1 MTNTVNLTFCLSDAA
16 PEQPDLT
23 CPIRRYWN
31 SSLRSK
37 PSRQVRRE
45 SCQSWYNFPPAS
57 SFFFWLSHQLSCNNS
72 FGNACY
78 TGDWISK
85 RSNREGRYS
94 TNFFTGNLRPA
105 EKVPFGILSIDKWYP
120 FYIPGSKICTSLNCN
135 KYTVF
140 LIWINPHIDVG
151 LISTAV

>member
-1 MTNTVNLTFCLSDAA
+1 MKKSCDKHGKLKLLSDAA

-37 PSRQVRRE
+37 SSRRVRRE

-57 SFFFWLSHQLSCNNS
+57 TFLLPHQLSCNNS
-72 FGNACY
+72 IGNACY
-78 TGDWISK
+78 AGYWISK
-85 RSNREGRYS
+85 SSNPEGRYP
-94 TNFFTGNLRPA
+94 TKFFTGSLRPA

-120 FYIPGSKICTSLNCN
+120 FYIPSSKLCTSLNCH
-135 KYTVF
+135 KYTVS
-140 LIWINPHIDVG
+140 LI
-151 LISTAV
+151 

>member
-45 SCQSWYNFPPAS
+45 SCQSWYNFLPAS
-57 SFFFWLSHQLSCNNS
+57 SFFFCSLTNFRATTRST
-72 FGNACY
+72 GNACY
-78 TGDWISK
+78 AGYWISK
-85 RSNREGRYS
+85 RSNPEGRYS
-94 TNFFTGNLRPA
+94 KNVFTGNLRPA
-105 EKVPFGILSIDKWYP
+105 EKVPFWILSIDKWYP
-120 FYIPGSKICTSLNCN
+120 FYIPSSKLCTSLNCN

-140 LIWINPHIDVG
+140 LI
-151 LISTAV
+151 

>member
-1 MTNTVNLTFCLSDAA
+1 MKKSCDKHGKLNLPSDAA
-16 PEQPDLT
+16 PEPPDLT

-57 SFFFWLSHQLSCNNS
+57 SFFLLLSHQLSCNNS
-72 FGNACY
+72 TGNACY
-78 TGDWISK
+78 AGYWISK
-85 RSNREGRYS
+85 RSNPEGRYS

-120 FYIPGSKICTSLNCN
+120 FYIASSELCTSLNCN

-140 LIWINPHIDVG
+140 LI
-151 LISTAV
+151 

>member
-57 SFFFWLSHQLSCNNS
+57 SFFS
-72 FGNACY
+72 FCSLTNFRATTRLETRATQAIGFQK
-78 TGDWISK
+78 GLIP
-85 RSNREGRYS
+85 REGTQQIFSLGTSALQKRYPL
-94 TNFFTGNLRPA
+94 G
-105 EKVPFGILSIDKWYP
+105 Y
-120 FYIPGSKICTSLNCN
+120 
-135 KYTVF
+135 F
-140 LIWINPHIDVG
+140 L
-151 LISTAV
+151 

>member
-1 MTNTVNLTFCLSDAA
+1 MKKSCDKHGKLKLLSDAA
-16 PEQPDLT
+16 PGQPDLT

-31 SSLRSK
+31 SCLRSK

-57 SFFFWLSHQLSCNNS
+57 SVFFLPSHQLSYNNS
-72 FGNACY
+72 IANACY

-85 RSNREGRYS
+85 RSNPEGRYP
-94 TNFFTGNLRPA
+94 TKFFTRSLRPA
-105 EKVPFGILSIDKWYP
+105 ETVPFGILSIDKWYP
-120 FYIPGSKICTSLNCN
+120 FYIPSSNLCTSLNCN

-140 LIWINPHIDVG
+140 LI
-151 LISTAV
+151 

>member
-1 MTNTVNLTFCLSDAA
+1 MKSCDKQGKLKLLSDAA

-57 SFFFWLSHQLSCNNS
+57 SFFFALSPTFVQQFDCKRLLHRRLDFKKVKSRGEVPHKIFHQEPPPCRKGTLWD
-72 FGNACY
+72 
-78 TGDWISK
+78 T
-85 RSNREGRYS
+85 
-94 TNFFTGNLRPA
+94 
-105 EKVPFGILSIDKWYP
+105 
-120 FYIPGSKICTSLNCN
+120 FYRQMVSLLH
-135 KYTVF
+135 T
-140 LIWINPHIDVG
+140 
-151 LISTAV
+151 